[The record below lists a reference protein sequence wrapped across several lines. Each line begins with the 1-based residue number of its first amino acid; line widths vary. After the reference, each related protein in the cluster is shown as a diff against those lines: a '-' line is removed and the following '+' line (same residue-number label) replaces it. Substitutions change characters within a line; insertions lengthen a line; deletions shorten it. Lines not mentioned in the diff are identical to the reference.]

1 MDRSHFTTSKD
12 IVHDLWSTLSLP
24 SSALS
29 DETLEIT
36 GPEHTLPSSYRLSL
50 VPPAAIATSTLA
62 ASLIYSLRYPSNT
75 SNDNNDNNN
84 GSTIK
89 LPKVKINTL
98 HATTEYKSESHI
110 QLLLNNPTDDPSS
123 PSSSKLKEIWSPVSG
138 SYKTSD
144 GGVIGI
150 HANFPNHAVSA
161 LEILGLPTNCT
172 DKSII
177 SDAVKRHKAI
187 DLENIAHRSGAVMYS
202 LRSPLQWKLEP
213 QSSHLPKFPIIIRK
227 IGEAPSGLPPNLRPS
242 YNKNNSAKSCLSGLR
257 VAEISRVLAGPI
269 CGRTLAAHGA
279 DVLWIHGPHLPSL
292 PGLDID
298 TSRGKRST
306 FLDLRE
312 ENGEGEK
319 EEGRNKLQEL
329 LSSADVFIQSF
340 RPGALAAKGFSPEEV
355 ALLNPNGIIYASLNA
370 FGESG
375 PWKDRRGF
383 DSMVQLCSGVNV
395 SEAEYFNLDTSENEK
410 KKKEEFMKWPCQAL
424 DHTAGY
430 FLAIG
435 ILAALYRRIVEGG
448 SWEVHVSLAG
458 VMEYITSLGRINGK
472 EGFEVPGFGKQGLIL
487 EEFMETKESMLGLVK
502 GVKHAGRIEG
512 VEVGYRY
519 MPTKLGYYEAAWVD

>member
-12 IVHDLWSTLSLP
+12 IIHDLWSTLSLP

-29 DETLEIT
+29 DDTLEIT

-50 VPPAAIATSTLA
+50 IPSAAIATSTLA

-75 SNDNNDNNN
+75 SSNDN
-84 GSTIK
+84 
-89 LPKVKINTL
+89 
-98 HATTEYKSESHI
+98 
-110 QLLLNNPTDDPSS
+110 
-123 PSSSKLKEIWSPVSG
+123 G

-161 LEILGLPTNCT
+161 LEILGLPPDCT

-187 DLENIAHRSGAVMYS
+187 DLENIAHKGSAVMYS
-202 LRSPLQWKLEP
+202 LRSPSQWKLEP

-227 IGEAPSGLPPNLRPS
+227 IGEAPVGLPPNLRPHR
-242 YNKNNSAKSCLSGLR
+242 NDNNTAKSCLSGLK

-312 ENGEGEK
+312 EKG
-319 EEGRNKLQEL
+319 EGRNKLKDL
-329 LSSADVFIQSF
+329 LSTADVFIQSF
-340 RPGALAAKGFSPEEV
+340 RPGALASKGFSPEEV

-410 KKKEEFMKWPCQAL
+410 EEEFMKWPCQAL

-435 ILAALYRRIVEGG
+435 ILTALYRRIVEGG

-472 EGFEVPGFGKQGLIL
+472 EGFEVPRFGKQGLLL

-519 MPTKLGYYEAAWVD
+519 MPTKLGYYGAAWVD

>member
-29 DETLEIT
+29 DDTLEIT

-50 VPPAAIATSTLA
+50 IPPAAIATSTLA

-75 SNDNNDNNN
+75 SSNDNGNNN
-84 GSTIK
+84 DDDTNP
-89 LPKVKINTL
+89 PKVRINTL

-110 QLLLNNPTDDPSS
+110 QLLNNQTDDPSS
-123 PSSSKLKEIWSPVSG
+123 SSSSSSSSKEIWGPVSG

-161 LEILGLPTNCT
+161 LEILGLPPDCT

-187 DLENIAHRSGAVMYS
+187 DLENIAHKGSAVMYS
-202 LRSPLQWKLEP
+202 LRSPSQWKLEP

-227 IGEAPSGLPPNLRPS
+227 IGEAPVGLPPNLRPHR
-242 YNKNNSAKSCLSGLR
+242 NDNNSAKSCLSGLR

-312 ENGEGEK
+312 EKG
-319 EEGRNKLQEL
+319 EGRNKLKEL
-329 LSSADVFIQSF
+329 LSTADVFIQSF

-410 KKKEEFMKWPCQAL
+410 EEEFMKWPCQAL

-435 ILAALYRRIVEGG
+435 ILAALYRRIAEGG

-458 VMEYITSLGRINGK
+458 VMEYITSLGRINGN
-472 EGFEVPGFGKQGLIL
+472 EGFEVPRFGKQGLLL

-519 MPTKLGYYEAAWVD
+519 MPTKLGYYGAAWVD